1 MLECITN
8 LDIINFVWGTI
19 QSMTQNALYDG
30 VKKILGIKFGETI

>member
-30 VKKILGIKFGETI
+30 VKKY